1 MDEKPFFAL
10 HEGEEKACPA
20 RLRGVLRGTR
30 QKTAASQE
38 TEKRRLPISKP
49 PLICGSEKRET
60 FSARPRKNVGF
71 ASFAARENPFPPRKG
86 RLLVFRLKP
95 RRGKASFVKKTA
107 DSFFHS
113 ARRRKNHKTPPLGK
127 RRALLFK
134 REERT
139 SALEKLFFRAKKG
152 KKESGKTEKK
162 AWNLKRTRLFYVRR
176 IIKRMTSF
184 SLCSPLPA
192 GS

>member
-71 ASFAARENPFPPRKG
+71 APFAARENPFPPRKG
-86 RLLVFRLKP
+86 RLLVFRLKS

-107 DSFFHS
+107 GSFFHS
-113 ARRRKNHKTPPLGK
+113 ARRRKNHKIPPLGK

-134 REERT
+134 WEERT
-139 SALEKLFFRAKKG
+139 PALENFSFGQRKG
-152 KKESGKTEKK
+152 RRNREK
-162 AWNLKRTRLFYVRR
+162 RR
-176 IIKRMTSF
+176 RKHGI
-184 SLCSPLPA
+184 
-192 GS
+192 